1 MHKFCVDILS
11 YILGVY
17 LLVELLDYIVTMFN
31 FLENC
36 QTFFKVA
43 ASFYLFMSLLEYSEL
58 HSALLSS
65 IFSLQLLSEI
75 TTFTI
80 ILGVSC
86 SFYLCS
92 SGCFLYFLSSLF
104 CSLVLAYHILQQI
117 FEKVCIAG
125 KFLSS
130 CSNSTVAWQGI

>member
-43 ASFYLFMSLLEYSEL
+43 ASFYLFMSLLEYFEL

-104 CSLVLAYHILQQI
+104 CSLVLAYHILQ
-117 FEKVCIAG
+117 
-125 KFLSS
+125 
-130 CSNSTVAWQGI
+130 